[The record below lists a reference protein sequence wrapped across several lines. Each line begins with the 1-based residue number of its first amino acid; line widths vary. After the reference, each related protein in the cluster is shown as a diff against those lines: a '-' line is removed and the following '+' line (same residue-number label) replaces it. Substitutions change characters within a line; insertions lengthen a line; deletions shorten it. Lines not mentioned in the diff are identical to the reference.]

1 MVSNNEEGDPE
12 PLKPRPRT
20 SSSPETALA
29 RVLILSSSS
38 YSSTLFDDRGVTG
51 CEQNADGGIS
61 ALGIDFLR
69 G

>member
-38 YSSTLFDDRGVTG
+38 SSSTLFDDRGVTG

-61 ALGIDFLR
+61 ALGIDLLW